1 MRSMLAVL
9 ALLVATGVASNAFAQ
24 AGGKGGF
31 KDTDQW
37 ARRLDDPGRDAWQK
51 PQEVIR
57 ALGLPAEAVVADIGS
72 GTGYFTVRLARAV
85 PRGRVYGADT
95 EPEMVGYLQKRA
107 EAEGLNNVKAV
118 QATVDSPSLP
128 EPVDLALLVNV
139 GGLMVSPGEYFA
151 RLRTSLKPEG
161 RVAIIATRPE
171 SPSGTR
177 KEMRVPA
184 EQVKRDM
191 ARQGYRAVAE
201 HDFLPYQ
208 FFLVFK
214 P

>member
-1 MRSMLAVL
+1 MRFAL
-9 ALLVATGVASNAFAQ
+9 ALVVLLVVAGVAPSAFPQ
-24 AGGKGGF
+24 VGGKGRF
-31 KDTDQW
+31 QDTKEW
-37 ARRLDDPGRDAWQK
+37 ARRLDDPAREEWQK
-51 PQEVIR
+51 PQEVLR
-57 ALGLPAEAVVADIGS
+57 ALALPADAVVADIGA
-72 GTGYFTVRLARAV
+72 GTGYFTVRLARAL
-85 PRGRVYGADT
+85 PRGRVYGVDT

-107 EAEGLNNVKAV
+107 DAEGLRNLTAIR
-118 QATVDSPSLP
+118 ATPDSPSLP

-139 GGLMVSPGEYFA
+139 GGLMVSPGDYFL

-171 SPSGTR
+171 SPVGTR

-191 ARQGYRAVAE
+191 ARHGYSVVAE